1 MSPNKGVTISF
12 RLPKNLIEEIDKVV
26 EQGMFQSRSDF
37 VREAIR
43 FYIIKLREA
52 QRPRLEVGL

>member
-1 MSPNKGVTISF
+1 MSKSVTISF
-12 RLPKNLIEEIDKVV
+12 RLPKNLIEEIDRVV

-52 QRPRLEVGL
+52 QRPRPEVGL

>member
-1 MSPNKGVTISF
+1 VSKSVTISF
-12 RLPKNLIEEIDKVV
+12 RLPKNLIEEIDRVV

-52 QRPRLEVGL
+52 QRPRPEVGL